1 MEEAKYFLFLLA
13 VPFSYVVAAICNCC
27 CGVDRLPEVN
37 FEMDGVDKVY
47 SQVKFKKKLY
57 FLGRKISSRRNPAL
71 VFVCVFAFWHINSPL
86 H

>member
-37 FEMDGVDKVY
+37 FEMDGVDKEY
-47 SQVKFKKKLY
+47 SQVIKKR
-57 FLGRKISSRRNPAL
+57 FLG
-71 VFVCVFAFWHINSPL
+71 
-86 H
+86 